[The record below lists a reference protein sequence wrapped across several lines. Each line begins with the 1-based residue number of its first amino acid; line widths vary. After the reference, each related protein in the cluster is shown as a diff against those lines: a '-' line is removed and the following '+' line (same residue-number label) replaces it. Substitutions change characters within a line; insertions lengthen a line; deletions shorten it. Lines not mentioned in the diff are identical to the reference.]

1 MCACVFVINVYP
13 HTHTHTH
20 IHTYVCAY
28 LNETLRDNQPSSRK
42 YCTCTYM
49 YLEEAARYSLAIL
62 AYFRHSNLPVSG
74 TGSDDLKKKMCS
86 VLT

>member
-1 MCACVFVINVYP
+1 
-13 HTHTHTH
+13 
-20 IHTYVCAY
+20 
-28 LNETLRDNQPSSRK
+28 
-42 YCTCTYM
+42 M